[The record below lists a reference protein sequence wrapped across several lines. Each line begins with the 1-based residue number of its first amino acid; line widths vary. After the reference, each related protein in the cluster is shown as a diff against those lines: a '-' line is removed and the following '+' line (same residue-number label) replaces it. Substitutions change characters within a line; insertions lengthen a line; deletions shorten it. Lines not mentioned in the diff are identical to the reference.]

1 MHILEVIRSIV
12 IHRNELQTNKYSKE
26 VDVMIYEAN
35 YIITLLKSRVD
46 ATLKRQP
53 KLNRIV
59 LYLFYYKL
67 YSWEEIMNQFEIEI
81 EDIQIIREKFQD
93 DFYESESDFDTE

>member
-12 IHRNELQTNKYSKE
+12 IHRNELQANKYSKE

-35 YIITLLKSRVD
+35 YIITLLKNKVD

-53 KLNRIV
+53 KLNRII
-59 LYLFYYKL
+59 LYLYYFKL
-67 YSWEEIMNQFEIEI
+67 
-81 EDIQIIREKFQD
+81 
-93 DFYESESDFDTE
+93 

>member
-1 MHILEVIRSIV
+1 MQNLLMLIRLLI
-12 IHRNELQTNKYSKE
+12 IRRNELQKDISSELDEGRLFELNE
-26 VDVMIYEAN
+26 
-35 YIITLLKSRVD
+35 IIDLLKDKVD

-67 YSWEEIMNQFEIEI
+67 YSWEEIMNQFEIDREAIQVI
-81 EDIQIIREKFQD
+81 ENKFQA
-93 DFYESESDFDTE
+93 DFYESESDFET